1 MPVRAKAGRP
11 PEICSA
17 AAGPLKP
24 EWRCIL
30 CELRECLAICGDF
43 VSFLQ
48 IRQNSRKL
56 LHPADIY
63 NMTSGAVAA
72 PARKRPFA
80 VMIQPD
86 GLTHIDAADEHTRI
100 IDRHHCQYRASIG
113 MKIPI
118 SILTI

>member
-17 AAGPLKP
+17 AAGLLKP
-24 EWRCIL
+24 EWWCIL
-30 CELRECLAICGDF
+30 CELRERLAINGDF
-43 VSFLQ
+43 VCFLR
-48 IRQNSRKL
+48 IRRNSRKL

-63 NMTSGAVAA
+63 MTSGAVAA